1 MSAPA
6 LFHRIGNWIIV
17 AACLAV
23 VVTPL
28 VQVVSQLH

>member
-1 MSAPA
+1 MTARQASA

-28 VQVVSQLH
+28 VHL